1 MGVSFF
7 IPKSLSIGASSLDN
21 TFVIKSLPFIGF
33 LFFSAFFSS
42 AETAFTAISRAK
54 LKTLVEQKVKS
65 SQKLEKLLQTP
76 HKLLTAILIGNN
88 IANVGAS
95 AIATMLM
102 MELLAKTSLNTF
114 ATSLSIVTGIITLI
128 LLIFG
133 EITPKTIAIKNP
145 SKLALIMTPF
155 LYYYYILMTPIINLF
170 SLLSIIISKLIG
182 VGNKAVGQ
190 LLTEEEIKAVIKL
203 GEEEG
208 ILETQEKEMLHGV
221 LKISEKVV
229 REIMTPRIDAICI
242 PSNTTIKEAIQV
254 ITTKGHS
261 RIPIYEDSI
270 DNIQSIIYAKDLI
283 NIPKDAQDKTVQKF
297 GRKPLFCPESKSIET
312 LLQQMKINKFHMA
325 IVVDEYGS
333 MAGIVT
339 FEDIIEEI
347 VGEVQDEHD
356 IEEREFTQISTT
368 HFIVDAKMNI
378 NDLAEKIGLTLNG
391 NDDDYDTAGG
401 FVIHQLGSFPKKG
414 QELIIENFT
423 VKIKEIRKRRII
435 TIEFIKN
442 KKEKIGEK

>member
-1 MGVSFF
+1 MV
-7 IPKSLSIGASSLDN
+7 
-21 TFVIKSLPFIGF
+21 F

-42 AETAFTAISRAK
+42 AETAFTAIGRAK
-54 LKTLVEQKVKS
+54 LKTLVEQNEKS
-65 SQKLEKLLQTP
+65 SKQLQKLLKHP

-102 MELLAKTSLNTF
+102 MELLEKTSMNSF
-114 ATSLSIVTGIITLI
+114 ATSLSIVTGIITLV
-128 LLIFG
+128 LLVFG

-145 SKLALIMTPF
+145 SKLALKMTPF
-155 LYYYYILMTPIINLF
+155 LYVYYIIFTPIIQFF
-170 SLLSIIISKLIG
+170 SMLSVIISKLLGI
-182 VGNKAVGQ
+182 GNKGVKQ
-190 LLTEEEIKAVIKL
+190 LLTEEEVRAIIKL
-203 GEEEG
+203 AEEEG
-208 ILETQEKEMLHGV
+208 IIETQEKDMIDGV

-229 REIMTPRIDAICI
+229 REIMTPRIDTVCI
-242 PSNTTIKEAIQV
+242 PINTSIKDAIQI

-261 RIPIYEDSI
+261 RIPIYEDNI
-270 DNIQSIIYAKDLI
+270 DNIQGIIYAKDLI
-283 NIPKDAQDKTVQKF
+283 NIPEENQNQNVQKF

-325 IVVDEYGS
+325 IVVDEYGG

-356 IEEREFTQISTT
+356 IEENAFTEVSSN

-378 NDLAEKIGLTLNG
+378 HDLSDKIGLQIEED
-391 NDDDYDTAGG
+391 DDDYDTVGG
-401 FVIHQLGSFPKKG
+401 FVIHKLGYFPQKG
-414 QELIIENFT
+414 QTLSLEQFT
-423 VKIKEIRKRRII
+423 IKVREIRKRRII
-435 TIEFIKN
+435 SVDFHKTAESS
-442 KKEKIGEK
+442 

>member
-1 MGVSFF
+1 MESN
-7 IPKSLSIGASSLDN
+7 II
-21 TFVIKSLPFIGF
+21 IKALPFIGF

-42 AETAFTAISRAK
+42 AETAFTAIGRAK
-54 LKTLVEQKVKS
+54 LKTLVEQKIKS
-65 SQKLEKLLQTP
+65 SKKLEKLLQEP

-102 MELLAKTSLNTF
+102 MEVLAKTALNTF
-114 ATSLSIVTGIITLI
+114 ATSLSIVTGSITLI

-155 LYYYYILMTPIINLF
+155 LYYYYIIFTPIINFF
-170 SLLSIIISKLIG
+170 SLLSILISKVLR
-182 VGNKAVGQ
+182 VGNKGVGQ

-208 ILETQEKEMLHGV
+208 ILETQEKDMLNGV

-229 REIMTPRIDAICI
+229 REIMTPRIDTICI
-242 PSNTTIKEAIQV
+242 PANTTIKEAIQV

-261 RIPIYEDSI
+261 RIPIYEDNI

-283 NIPKDAQDKTVQKF
+283 NIPEDSQESTVQKF
-297 GRKPLFCPESKSIET
+297 GRKPLFCPESKSLET
-312 LLQQMKINKFHMA
+312 LLQQMKLNKFHMA
-325 IVVDEYGS
+325 IVVDEYGG

-356 IEEREFTQISTT
+356 IEETEFTQLSNN
-368 HFIVDAKMNI
+368 HFLIDAKMNI
-378 NDLAEKIGLTLNG
+378 NDLAEKIGLTLND
-391 NDDDYDTAGG
+391 NDDDYDTVGG

-414 QELIIENFT
+414 QELTIENFT

-442 KKEKIGEK
+442 KDTKILEQ